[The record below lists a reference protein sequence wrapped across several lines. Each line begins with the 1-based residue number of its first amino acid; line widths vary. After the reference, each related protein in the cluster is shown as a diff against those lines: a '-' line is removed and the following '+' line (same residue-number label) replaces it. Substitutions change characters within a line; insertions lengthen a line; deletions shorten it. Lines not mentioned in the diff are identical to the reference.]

1 MRFMM
6 VAHSK
11 FQVPVEILP
20 SLIDGF
26 ADWWNRYQDRW
37 VAAGFYAGVNGG
49 GGICEVADEAEFNR
63 MMTEWPLM
71 GFSEVESHILV
82 EMDTALTQWKEIT
95 AAMIANQ
102 PHA

>member
-1 MRFMM
+1 
-6 VAHSK
+6 
-11 FQVPVEILP
+11 
-20 SLIDGF
+20 
-26 ADWWNRYQDRW
+26 
-37 VAAGFYAGVNGG
+37 
-49 GGICEVADEAEFNR
+49 